1 MQVLYKLIG
10 GYDSLYSV
18 FRPVKDIESDVI
30 WYKLYLYNYRSLHI
44 CVYIVF
50 KNRSWINPKNV
61 IPVASSRQWHTSFC
75 HGL

>member
-50 KNRSWINPKNV
+50 KNRS
-61 IPVASSRQWHTSFC
+61 
-75 HGL
+75 